1 MSSVSTLRLLSSSLI
16 VAVSGGFRLYI
27 AFLLAGKEP
36 NITLPLAAILI
47 VYATYTLD
55 RATKTR
61 EDEINRQE
69 EMNANKNFV
78 LFLVCSFFLVAV
90 LVLIKDR
97 VFPLIAFFPLT
108 MGFLYSKGIKIGT
121 ISLKLKGGMGAK
133 NFVVAFTWATTTS
146 AFVYPAESLQLFLI
160 FIFFFI
166 KSFINTV
173 IFDYKDIEGDSA
185 AGLITLPVF
194 FGETKMRAILQLLHS
209 SFHLSVATLVIL
221 NLVKFE
227 ATILLY
233 SWIGGMIY
241 IIMFANNK
249 KRNFR
254 SLVVHGE
261 WIHML
266 LFENLIIQ
274 LSQNDFHSS

>member
-1 MSSVSTLRLLSSSLI
+1 MSFVATLRLLSSSLI

-36 NITLPLAAILI
+36 DITLPMAAILI
-47 VYATYTLD
+47 VYATYTMD
-55 RATKTR
+55 RAIKTK

-90 LVLIKDR
+90 LVLIKNR

-108 MGFLYSKGIKIGT
+108 MGYLYSKGIKIGK

-133 NFVVAFTWATTTS
+133 NFVVAFAWAATTS
-146 AFVYPAESLQLFLI
+146 AFVYPAESLQLLLI

-173 IFDYKDIEGDSA
+173 IFDCKDIEGDSA
-185 AGLITLPVF
+185 AGLITFPVY
-194 FGETKMRAILQLLHS
+194 FGEAKTRAILQLLHS

-227 ATILLY
+227 VTILLY
-233 SWIGGMIY
+233 SWVGGMIY
-241 IIMFANNK
+241 IIMLANSK
-249 KRNFR
+249 KINFR

-266 LFENLIIQ
+266 LFKNLATQ
-274 LSQNDFHSS
+274 LSQNDFHGS